1 MMSDESTPA
10 TLCALP
16 AEVPYA
22 AGHRPDR
29 DRPSGTAC
37 PVGGGGPA
45 AEVR

>member
-1 MMSDESTPA
+1 MMSDESTLS

-16 AEVPYA
+16 AEGPYA

-37 PVGGGGPA
+37 PAGGGGPA